1 MRFLPSRMALNALV
15 IDQPYNS
22 IVVSKMI
29 ENLEEDSM
37 FYRKK
42 KLSHFLHFFRRLR
55 LLWFHIEIPWWS
67 RTKKSTRQTVF
78 KLHFLKDE

>member
-1 MRFLPSRMALNALV
+1 MALNALV

-42 KLSHFLHFFRRLR
+42 KLSHFLHFLGD
-55 LLWFHIEIPWWS
+55 S
-67 RTKKSTRQTVF
+67 DCYGST
-78 KLHFLKDE
+78 